1 MEWKYLQE
9 RIIIKQTVLNI
20 ITDVT
25 QNNIAWRNVF
35 LAGDMTDMKVQALRE
50 LNSTIIVYSIYYGTI
65 RVYSIYYGTIR

>member
-9 RIIIKQTVLNI
+9 RIIIKQTALNI

-25 QNNIAWRNVF
+25 QNNIVWKNVI

-50 LNSTIIVYSIYYGTI
+50 LNSTI
-65 RVYSIYYGTIR
+65 R